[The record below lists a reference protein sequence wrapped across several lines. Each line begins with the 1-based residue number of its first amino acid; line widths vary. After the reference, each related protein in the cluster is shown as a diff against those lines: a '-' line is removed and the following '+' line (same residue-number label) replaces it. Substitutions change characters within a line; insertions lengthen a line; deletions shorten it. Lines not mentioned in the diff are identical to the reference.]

1 MLYINGSEIER
12 VDSFKYLGFQL
23 DSKLNHNLHVE
34 KLCSKLSL
42 YCHITRKIKDHLT
55 VDASRNIYYAL
66 IHSIVSY
73 GLLVWGRR
81 LLNGPVAE
89 KLHKLQNKIVLN
101 LFGSTTETINDVGYF

>member
-1 MLYINGSEIER
+1 M
-12 VDSFKYLGFQL
+12 
-23 DSKLNHNLHVE
+23 DSKLNHNSCGKV
-34 KLCSKLSL
+34 KLKLSR

-73 GLLVWGRR
+73 GLLVWSGR

-89 KLHKLQNKIVLN
+89 KLHKLQNKIVHKLQNKIVLN
-101 LFGSTTETINDVGYF
+101 LFGSTTKTINDVGSI